1 MTSTTGRL
9 KNVQAV
15 KDRLVSYRERER
27 DIENQTELL
36 DRLQTK
42 MEGVGA
48 QNITDMPRS
57 PSPSNDRLSDLMSQ
71 KIEIEEMIREDVEH
85 QKSERK
91 FIESVLKHL
100 KSADERG
107 VIRFRYLMGLSWYDV
122 TDAMFG
128 AKGDY
133 LGKEDSYLRRITK
146 LHGQALLSMAKYIE
160 EKGLNTADISKE

>member
-1 MTSTTGRL
+1 MEERQY
-9 KNVQAV
+9 NVQAV

-27 DIENQTELL
+27 DIENQTEML

-42 MEGVGA
+42 MEAVGA
-48 QNITDMPRS
+48 QNITDMPRA
-57 PSPSNDRLSDLMSQ
+57 PSPSNDRITDLMAH
-71 KIEIEEMIREDVEH
+71 KIEIEEMIKEDLEY
-85 QKSERK
+85 QKQERK
-91 FIESVLKHL
+91 FIEGVLKRI

-107 VIRFRYLMGLSWYDV
+107 VIRFRYLVGLNWYDV

-160 EKGLNTADISKE
+160 DNNLNA